1 MTGGKLS
8 DEMVELFVG
17 KQRGG
22 YVAFFKHITRNCTGS
37 EAHRPRDCEKWPQT
51 AMEQGILT
59 SVDDVKINAEALAS
73 EKPTSSSREINLLS
87 IDLFVV
93 DWVISGENET
103 KKRKL
108 ISGIKSLYP
117 KS

>member
-22 YVAFFKHITRNCTGS
+22 YVAFFKHITRNCTGT
-37 EAHRPRDCEKWPQT
+37 EAHRPRDCEKLPQT

-59 SVDDVKINAEALAS
+59 SVNDVKINAEALAS
-73 EKPTSSSREINLLS
+73 EQRGAE
-87 IDLFVV
+87 
-93 DWVISGENET
+93 
-103 KKRKL
+103 R
-108 ISGIKSLYP
+108 
-117 KS
+117 